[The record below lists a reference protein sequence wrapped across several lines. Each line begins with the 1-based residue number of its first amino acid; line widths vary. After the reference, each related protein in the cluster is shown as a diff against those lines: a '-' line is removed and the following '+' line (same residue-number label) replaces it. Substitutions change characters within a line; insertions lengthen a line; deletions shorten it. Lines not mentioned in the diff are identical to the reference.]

1 MHEGTSE
8 TSSSI
13 PSPRQLLSPYL
24 RPDSPTLAVRR
35 QTKRAKGC
43 VSPPPLFL
51 DDTPT
56 TPVQASRPRRTKL
69 TAEERAKKQEQRLR
83 ELTERQRWRDAN
95 RVRQRRS
102 DTMRDLIVHLDG
114 GFNHDGLDSLIQ
126 PLREKLLGDE
136 ASVQFSP
143 FSQSTKKFGMI
154 VFERRVR
161 SKYDPIQ
168 KLWEPLDEEQVQREA
183 TCVHVTM
190 PEQLL
195 ESIHT
200 NSLVNQIAEAIPPE
214 IQAATHV
221 QKPTRHTLVII
232 GLDAYLRQQRSAK
245 NRDYIESVRQRM
257 QHAGAESR
265 PLKLPDKEDV
275 RCKVDHAILQL
286 QMLHGCH
293 VVQVP
298 ELDDAILW
306 LHSIAC
312 DVSVRPYKLLEV
324 RRKAPMRSGSITG
337 RTELST
343 YQAMLEQIPRCAP
356 PAIRAITQKYP
367 TFFCLL
373 STLERC
379 TLEESIDLLAPL
391 ECHSGRTTRN
401 LGPQLAR
408 RIYETFT
415 AEDGTSIIDS

>member
-1 MHEGTSE
+1 MHEGTSD

-24 RPDSPTLAVRR
+24 RPDSPTLAVRG
-35 QTKRAKGC
+35 QTKGAKGLM
-43 VSPPPLFL
+43 SPPPLFL

-69 TAEERAKKQEQRLR
+69 TAEERAEKQERRLR

-102 DTMRDLIVHLDG
+102 DTMRDLIVRLDA
-114 GFNHDGLDSLIQ
+114 GFNHESLEFLVQ
-126 PLREKLLGDE
+126 PLREKLLSDE
-136 ASVQFSP
+136 ASVEFSP
-143 FSQSTKKFGMI
+143 LSHSTKKFGMI

-161 SKYDPIQ
+161 SRYDPVQ

-183 TCVHVTM
+183 TCVHVTL
-190 PEQLL
+190 PEELL
-195 ESIHT
+195 KSIHR
-200 NSLVNQIAEAIPPE
+200 NDLVNQIAEAIPPE
-214 IQAATHV
+214 IQADTHV
-221 QKPTRHTLVII
+221 QKPARHTLVII
-232 GLDAYLRQQRSAK
+232 GLDAYLQQQRSAQ
-245 NRDYIESVRQRM
+245 NRGYIESVRQRM
-257 QHAGAESR
+257 QHAGAEAR
-265 PLKLPDKEDV
+265 PLKLPNKDDV

-298 ELDDAILW
+298 ELDDAIRW

-324 RRKAPMRSGSITG
+324 RRKAPKRSGRSITAS
-337 RTELST
+337 TEFST

-356 PAIRAITQKYP
+356 PAIRAITQRYP
-367 TFFCLL
+367 TFSCLL

-391 ECHSGRTTRN
+391 EVCERLT
-401 LGPQLAR
+401 
-408 RIYETFT
+408 
-415 AEDGTSIIDS
+415 